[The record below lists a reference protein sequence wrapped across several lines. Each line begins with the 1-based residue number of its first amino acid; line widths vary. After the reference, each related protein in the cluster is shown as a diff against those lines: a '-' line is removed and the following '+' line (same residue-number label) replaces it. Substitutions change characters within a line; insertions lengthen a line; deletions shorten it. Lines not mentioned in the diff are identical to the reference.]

1 MNIISSKEI
10 LLKAREEGY
19 AVPAFNMHNLET
31 MQAILEGAWEK
42 KSPLILAA
50 TPGTVKYL
58 GLDYIVA
65 LAKVATSKHDIPLA
79 LHLDHCSDLEFLK
92 ASIDAGFR
100 SVMIDASLEEYEENI
115 RITKEA
121 VEYAHKFGATV
132 EAELGTVGGQ
142 EEDRIVEDREA
153 LLTDPAMALD
163 FVKRTGVDSLAVAIG
178 TAHGVYKLEPKLDF
192 PRLQKMKEMLE
203 LPLVLHGAS
212 GVSRESLEQAIGLG
226 ICKVNIS
233 TELKIP
239 FANSIKEYFKE
250 DPEANDLRQY
260 LTPAKAAVKEVVIDK
275 IDICGSSN
283 KA

>member
-58 GLDYIVA
+58 GMDYIVA
-65 LAKVATSKHDIPLA
+65 LVKVATNQYDIPLA
-79 LHLDHCSDLEFLK
+79 LHLDHCSDLGFLK
-92 ASIDAGFR
+92 ACIDAGFR

-121 VEYAHKFGATV
+121 VGYAHKFGAAV

-142 EEDRIVEDREA
+142 EEDRIVADREA

-192 PRLQKMKEMLE
+192 PRLKKMKEMLD

-212 GVSRESLEQAIGLG
+212 GVSRESLEQAISLG

-239 FANSIKEYFKE
+239 FANSIREYFK
-250 DPEANDLRQY
+250 DHPEASDLRQY
-260 LTPAKAAVKEVVIDK
+260 LAPAKAAVKGVVIDK